1 MYIKFLNS
9 NSPIECSV
17 VPNGNIVTLKFKNK
31 VVVNTSGF
39 RCYLD
44 KECEYDISGD
54 SYEAFTTLYRD
65 DEETAKDNGYQ
76 LSNDGSVWVKPKMK
90 VNFYTNGGGT
100 LDGENLQEV
109 YNYEELVIPTP
120 VASENYEFTGWS
132 PEIPECGEIDG
143 NKSYTAVFT
152 STLPPPEPVPTLE
165 DEVTALKTSVTT
177 LENDVKAI
185 NDVLGGGTVE

>member
-17 VPNGNIVTLKFKNK
+17 VPNGNIVTLKFKDK

-44 KECEYDISGD
+44 KKCEYDISGN
-54 SYEAFTTLYRD
+54 SYAGFTTIYRD
-65 DEETAKDNGYQ
+65 DEETAKYNGYQ
-76 LSNDGSVWVKPKMK
+76 LSNDGSVWVKPLPK

-100 LDGENLQEV
+100 LEGETIQEV
-109 YNYEELVIPTP
+109 YNYEELVIPNP
-120 VASENYEFTGWS
+120 VAGENYEFTGWS
-132 PEIPECGEIDG
+132 PEIPESGEIEG
-143 NKSYTAVFT
+143 NKSFTAVFV

-165 DEVTALKTSVTT
+165 ERVAAVEENNAMLTECV
-177 LENDVKAI
+177 LEMSGVIYA
-185 NDVLGGGTVE
+185 